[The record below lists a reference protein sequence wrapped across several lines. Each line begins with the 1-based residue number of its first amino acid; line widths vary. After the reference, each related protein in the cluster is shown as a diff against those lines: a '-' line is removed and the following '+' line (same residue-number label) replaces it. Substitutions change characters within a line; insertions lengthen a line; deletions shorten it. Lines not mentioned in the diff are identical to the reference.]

1 MGLSWAAAIT
11 DIPIG
16 SKNIRASIAPA
27 ILFIVDLLGRTDR
40 LIFVLDSENGLLYA
54 ALAFSQAWE
63 RDLFSG
69 VLLYWPA
76 DASAGA
82 LPR

>member
-11 DIPIG
+11 DIPTG

-40 LIFVLDSENGLLYA
+40 LIFVLDLENG
-54 ALAFSQAWE
+54 
-63 RDLFSG
+63 
-69 VLLYWPA
+69 
-76 DASAGA
+76 
-82 LPR
+82 